1 MAVRFGTIAL
11 VGRPNA
17 GKSSLLNALVG
28 ERVAAVSSRPQTTR
42 NRICGIVTTETLQAV
57 LVDTPG
63 LHEGWNVLNKRMVAV
78 AEAALDSCDT
88 VAWIVDCTRP
98 FDAEFAGRLAPRK
111 PVVVLNKID
120 LVDKLALLPLI
131 QLYAAAGEVV
141 PVSAAKRDGLPQL
154 MAVWEARLPEGERL
168 YSPDQYTDQ
177 TEKALCAEIIRE
189 QVFHR
194 TGEEVPY
201 CSAVEIEGFNETER
215 EAGKVHIHARIVV
228 EKPSQ
233 KAILIGKGGAMVKQI
248 GTESRSRIERLLG
261 CRVRLDL
268 FIAVEKDWTSN
279 PNKLREFGYD

>member
-1 MAVRFGTIAL
+1 MM
-11 VGRPNA
+11 
-17 GKSSLLNALVG
+17 NALVG

-42 NRICGIVTTETLQAV
+42 TRICGIVTTDGLQAV

-78 AEAALDSCDT
+78 AEAALDSCDA

-98 FDAEFAGRLAPRK
+98 YDAEFAERLASRK
-111 PVVVLNKID
+111 PVIVLNKID
-120 LVDKLALLPLI
+120 LLDKRDLLPLM
-131 QLYAAAGEVV
+131 QQYGAAGEVV
-141 PVSAAKRDGLPQL
+141 PVSAAKKDGLPQL
-154 MAVWEARLPEGERL
+154 LAVWSARLPEGEKQ
-168 YSPDQYTDQ
+168 YSEEQYTDQ

-201 CSAVEIEGFNETER
+201 CSAVEIEGFDESLR

-233 KAILIGKGGAMVKQI
+233 KAILIGKGGAMVKLI
-248 GTESRSRIERLLG
+248 GTESRTRIERLLG

-279 PNKLREFGYD
+279 PTKLREFGYD